1 MPADDVTFN
10 TIGFTGTMTA
20 NSTFTL
26 YRDSEGTG
34 AKSYNV
40 YCKNLSGNYNLILT
54 TGVSGATN
62 FTIKGGSNIVARIL
76 VDENG
81 NIVSQSMTATSSVSS
96 GNSQPV
102 TSGGVYDILKHYPDV
117 TYYNSAQ
124 SANLN
129 CNDITDRVCL
139 VTATMENW
147 ASFNFPFRGLM
158 FIITAN
164 NEYGD
169 GFQKAIS
176 WGSNDIFPEFTRVC
190 KNGVWQSWKRIPYI
204 DYTSV
209 SGTTDNNGLLDL
221 GSLGNCIPLIV
232 YNNNPYIT
240 QFFNGASA
248 SYHPYVRIINYDGT
262 PIANTQVTLRL
273 IVLPL

>member
-1 MPADDVTFN
+1 
-10 TIGFTGTMTA
+10 
-20 NSTFTL
+20 
-26 YRDSEGTG
+26 
-34 AKSYNV
+34 
-40 YCKNLSGNYNLILT
+40 
-54 TGVSGATN
+54 
-62 FTIKGGSNIVARIL
+62 
-76 VDENG
+76 
-81 NIVSQSMTATSSVSS
+81 MTATDSVES
-96 GNSQPV
+96 GNTQPV

-117 TYYNSAQ
+117 TYYNTAQ
-124 SANLN
+124 SENID
-129 CNDITDRVCL
+129 CNNIKDRVCL
-139 VTATMENW
+139 VTAMMNNW
-147 ASFNFPFRGLM
+147 QDLHYPFQGLV

-164 NEYGD
+164 NTAGD

-176 WGSNDIFPEFTRVC
+176 WGYDGTFPEYTRVC

-204 DYTSV
+204 DYASI

-221 GSLGNCIPLIV
+221 ESLGNCIPLIV

-240 QFFNGASA
+240 QFFNGATD

>member
-1 MPADDVTFN
+1 MNVPLIQKPETNDINASLIAIRKQLQILNESVNNIESKYLLKSELKELSADTVGGDGKYIESISESNGIINAVEKSLGN
-10 TIGFTGTMTA
+10 MTP
-20 NSTFTL
+20 
-26 YRDSEGTG
+26 
-34 AKSYNV
+34 
-40 YCKNLSGNYNLILT
+40 
-54 TGVSGATN
+54 
-62 FTIKGGSNIVARIL
+62 
-76 VDENG
+76 VD
-81 NIVSQSMTATSSVSS
+81 T
-96 GNSQPV
+96 V
-102 TSGGVYDILKHYPDV
+102 TSGNMHSVTSNAVAQALKDYPDV

-139 VTATMENW
+139 VTQLTDSW
-147 ASFNFPFRGLM
+147 ASLNYPFSGLM

-164 NEYGD
+164 NDDGD

-176 WGSNDIFPEFTRVC
+176 WGFDGTFPEYTRVC

-204 DYTSV
+204 DYASI
-209 SGTTDNNGLLDL
+209 SGTTDNDGLLDL

-240 QFFNGASA
+240 QFFNGATA